1 MALDESNGIIEVSST
16 KKKAQNNKYIYN
28 KITTE
33 HTHGRDTTE
42 SESTAAAAQQTA
54 TITRQKKNCTY
65 SSKKKEEKY
74 NKN

>member
-16 KKKAQNNKYIYN
+16 EKKKQQIYLYN

-54 TITRQKKNCTY
+54 TITRQKK
-65 SSKKKEEKY
+65 KKLY
-74 NKN
+74 IQQ